1 MNSIIIQLV
10 DASGL
15 NEFPERMK
23 IDMICVPRV
32 GDTINL
38 HEVIPAIDHY
48 DKGWW
53 FVVDEVEWSCG
64 EGSKFFEPILKLY
77 RKKNS

>member
-1 MNSIIIQLV
+1 MLIQLV

-15 NEFPERMK
+15 NEFPESME
-23 IDMICVPRV
+23 IDMISVPRI

-38 HEVIPAIDHY
+38 HEVIPAKDHY

-53 FVVDEVEWSCG
+53 FIVDEVEWTCDD
-64 EGSKFFEPILKLY
+64 SKTFHPILKLY